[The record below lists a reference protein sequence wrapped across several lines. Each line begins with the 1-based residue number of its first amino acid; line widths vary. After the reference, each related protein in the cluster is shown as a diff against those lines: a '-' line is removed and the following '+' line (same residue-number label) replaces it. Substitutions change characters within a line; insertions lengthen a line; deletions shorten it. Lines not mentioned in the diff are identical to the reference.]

1 MGPESPSLPMSSAP
15 LPPSTS
21 STSTHYTAL
30 TTGIDHPATASTN
43 SRHPHHR
50 RHKSRKGHAAGG
62 LQFLRE
68 ASGALTKRPAAYL
81 SLIGLVVASL
91 VLYINYHSTPS
102 DDVSNEQGGKT
113 NGQGSNYLS
122 DSFERLS
129 KGWRTSSRRPL
140 SNDDSE
146 WGCNPFEENGRL
158 KVDGPNTEWI
168 PYDSRCKPSN
178 LMKSLY
184 RPQGDNSP
192 LIPDAAKSPNG
203 RTFLP
208 WFRNRTVILHGD
220 SIDRFHLKD
229 FCEFVGG
236 KLELITPDH
245 QASPSMWKKPG
256 GDAKRREWETKWGER
271 PREGWELTNPWVC
284 DVEEY
289 GTTLVNVFTW
299 GLEGAEEFFQTER
312 WYYPPATWVDRMDHI
327 TLPLLP
333 RLAKYLD
340 RPQIENPDLVVLNSG
355 YWDLRKYT
363 EEDFVAAGFPS
374 RPYPEDS
381 PIPYN
386 ALSEAREQL
395 WEREAR
401 KAIKHAAKSF
411 RGKEGKTKNG
421 PTLLWRSLHHPPR
434 HNYAPFPR
442 VFQLDSLARKVV
454 SDLRLSQPQSSSSD
468 SLLSSHPS
476 SPLSQLDELPDRED
490 LGLSHRLRVDESGKL
505 MLGQEH
511 LFRDLLH
518 PLPVPGSWIWGDI
531 MLYELKR
538 ATEGVDR

>member
-1 MGPESPSLPMSSAP
+1 MG
-15 LPPSTS
+15 
-21 STSTHYTAL
+21 
-30 TTGIDHPATASTN
+30 
-43 SRHPHHR
+43 RV
-50 RHKSRKGHAAGG
+50 
-62 LQFLRE
+62 RE
-68 ASGALTKRPAAYL
+68 LSGALVRRPAVYL
-81 SLIGLVVASL
+81 TLIGFSVVTIVLV
-91 VLYINYHSTPS
+91 STRGRETNL
-102 DDVSNEQGGKT
+102 DDPTLLSSGPQGG
-113 NGQGSNYLS
+113 GGGGFIG

-129 KGWRTSSRRPL
+129 KGWRTSTTSRRPL
-140 SNDDSE
+140 SNDDGD
-146 WGCNPFEENGRL
+146 WACNPFEQNGRL
-158 KVDGPNTEWI
+158 TVDGPETQWI

-178 LMKSLY
+178 FMRSLY
-184 RPQGDNSP
+184 RPDGDNSP
-192 LIPDAAKSPNG
+192 LVPDPLKTGPKD
-203 RTFLP
+203 RQFLP
-208 WFRNRTVILHGD
+208 WFRNRTILLHGD

-229 FCEFVGG
+229 FCDFSRG

-245 QASPSMWKKPG
+245 PASPAMWKKPG
-256 GDAKRREWETKWGER
+256 ANQSRREWEKKWSER
-271 PREGWELTNPWVC
+271 PREGWELTNPWIC
-284 DVEEY
+284 NIEEY
-289 GTTLVNVFTW
+289 GTTLINVFTW
-299 GLEGAEEFFQTER
+299 GLQGAEEFFEMER

-340 RPQIENPDLVVLNSG
+340 RPQIENPDLVILNSG

-363 EEDFVAAGFPS
+363 EEDFVAAGYPS

-386 ALSEAREQL
+386 ALSSKREET
-395 WEREAR
+395 WEKEAR

-442 VFQLDSLARKVV
+442 VFQLDSLARKVIA
-454 SDLRLSQPQSSSSD
+454 DLRTDSTSSLAASPP
-468 SLLSSHPS
+468 L
-476 SPLSQLDELPDRED
+476 SPLTERPDRED
-490 LGLSHRLRVDESGKL
+490 LGLDHRLRIDESGKL

-538 ATEGVDR
+538 AVEGVDR